1 MRRRNE
7 IDRGRESLF
16 APSPSPP
23 STWRRF
29 NKDPN
34 GLSSRHREGSG
45 PTRIILA
52 VRENKT
58 KVCNHPKMCAY
69 MILLICCHN
78 TVQVIIQINFNYIAY
93 IINKYYLTLA
103 YEESEK
109 KHIFPSPS
117 FQRERETA
125 RKKGAYIDR

>member
-1 MRRRNE
+1 
-7 IDRGRESLF
+7 
-16 APSPSPP
+16 
-23 STWRRF
+23 
-29 NKDPN
+29 
-34 GLSSRHREGSG
+34 
-45 PTRIILA
+45 
-52 VRENKT
+52 
-58 KVCNHPKMCAY
+58 MCAH